1 MQVAAIYAQALLEL
15 ADERGKRAA
24 VVDNCRELAQFLA
37 DSRDTVVRLSDPRLG
52 KVHLKAL
59 LQATFAGRLEAETLD
74 FLKLLVDRNRF
85 DLARDIV
92 AAVIDRAEAQAGVV
106 HVAVTSARELSQA
119 GQARLMAELKAHV
132 GPGVVMHLATDPT
145 LIGGVTMRIADLL
158 VDGSVRRHLDEM
170 KSLILNAPLDDRVWE
185 GQPEGVGA

>member
-1 MQVAAIYAQALLEL
+1 MQVATIYAQALLEL

-24 VVDNCRELAQFLA
+24 VVDNCRELAQFI
-37 DSRDTVVRLSDPRLG
+37 STSHDTVARLSDPRLG
-52 KVHLKAL
+52 KAHLKAL
-59 LQATFAGRLEAETLD
+59 LQATFAGRLETETLD

-85 DLARDIV
+85 DVMGEIV
-92 AAVIDRAEAQAGVV
+92 AAVIARAEAQAGVV
-106 HVAVTSARELSQA
+106 HVAVTSALELSQA
-119 GQARLMAELKAHV
+119 GQAKLMTELKAHV
-132 GPGVVMHLATDPT
+132 GPGVVMHLATDPG